1 MNNPKPTNQQ
11 KELVRVL
18 TDIAK
23 RRIKAQVQKM
33 TPAEVDKWWDSL
45 NVNGKA
51 E

>member
-1 MNNPKPTNQQ
+1 MNNPTATNQQ

-18 TDIAK
+18 TNIAN
-23 RRIKAQVQKM
+23 RRIREQVQKM
-33 TPAEVDKWWDSL
+33 TPEQVDKWWDSL